1 MRRGVHYTSLMKKL
15 FRNFAF
21 RAVWGCRDEG
31 GGVMV
36 YSAFFIVLAL
46 SVGALVLDVGR
57 MTVLRS
63 QMQDRADAG
72 AMAAAVQLNGRDGA
86 QARATA
92 VAMNAMSQMSGIPGD
107 GEDLN
112 VQTVNFYSEYDPTPV
127 AATGDEDSKVVE
139 VILEPRRVNFFLEP
153 ILNPSGDE
161 HYKDLAALAVATA
174 NPFICQ
180 APPLMVCDPG
190 EADPSMSLTLVE
202 NIGRQVV
209 LKPPPPGGGTWGP
222 GIYGLL
228 ALPDGSSGAN
238 SIEDALAAV
247 EPEDCYSLDV
257 LTAPGVKTNKVRHGI
272 NARFELDHLSNP
284 APDVINY
291 PKDVEIEADPT
302 VLMGSGDW
310 GIDAYWAAKHE
321 GPVPVELQQGPQSA
335 SRYQVYLYEQGLE
348 FGRNGWLT
356 IYPVDGTLP
365 GGYAMVSPGGQ
376 SIPEDAANP
385 DDPDYDG
392 VPSQPVASNGYER
405 RLVQVAVLQCVAEG
419 VQGSHTYPTNGN
431 FVEIFITQAVKDDKG
446 IYGEIVIPLSP
457 SNDPDF
463 HANVK
468 LID

>member
-1 MRRGVHYTSLMKKL
+1 MKKL

-31 GGVMV
+31 GGVTA
-36 YSAFFIVLAL
+36 YSAFFIVFAIG
-46 SVGALVLDVGR
+46 VGALAIDVGR
-57 MTVLRS
+57 MAVLRS

-72 AMAAAVQLNGRDGA
+72 AMAAAVQLDGRDGA

-161 HYKDLAALAVATA
+161 HYKDLAARAVAGL
-174 NPFICQ
+174 NPFICA
-180 APPLMVCDPG
+180 APPLMVCDLG
-190 EADPSMSLTLVE
+190 ETDPTMDLSLQS
-202 NIGRQVV
+202 NIGRQIV
-209 LKPPPPGGGTWGP
+209 LKPPPSGGTWGP
-222 GIYGLL
+222 GNYGLL

-238 SIEDALAAV
+238 SIEGALAAV

-257 LTAPGVKTNKVRHGI
+257 STATGVKTKKVRHGI
-272 NARFELDHLSNP
+272 NSRFELDHLSNP

-291 PKDVEIEADPT
+291 PKDVEIEADPM
-302 VLMGSGDW
+302 VVMGSGNW
-310 GIDAYWAAKHE
+310 PLGGLGGYWAAKHS
-321 GPVPVELQQGPQSA
+321 GASLPNDLLGA
-335 SRYQVYLYEQGLE
+335 SRYQVYLYELGLE
-348 FGRNGWLT
+348 FGRDDRQT
-356 IYPVDGTLP
+356 IYPVNGALPEGYTL
-365 GGYAMVSPGGQ
+365 VSP
-376 SIPEDAANP
+376 AAPSVPVDPLNP

-392 VPSQPVASNGYER
+392 VPSQLVASNGYAR
-405 RLVQVAVLQCVAEG
+405 RLVQVAVLQCVADG

-431 FVEIFITQAVKDDKG
+431 FVEMFLTESVDDKA
-446 IYGEIVIPLSP
+446 IYGEIVRPLSP